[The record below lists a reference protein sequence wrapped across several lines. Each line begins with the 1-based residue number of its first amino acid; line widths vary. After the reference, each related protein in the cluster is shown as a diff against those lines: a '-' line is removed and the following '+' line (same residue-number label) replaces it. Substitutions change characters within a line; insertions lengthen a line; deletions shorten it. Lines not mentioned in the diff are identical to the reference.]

1 MTEKG
6 SVRIDTMLAAIL
18 KWTKKN
24 KSWLLALSIIVVFCT
39 TYALILPALT
49 LEEQEAARQ
58 GGIELASDQ
67 ENTDST
73 ADAQNENQDADDS
86 NASAESGLSLS

>member
-1 MTEKG
+1 M
-6 SVRIDTMLAAIL
+6 
-18 KWTKKN
+18 N
-24 KSWLLALSIIVVFCT
+24 LALSIIVVFCT

>member
-1 MTEKG
+1 
-6 SVRIDTMLAAIL
+6 MLAAIL

-58 GGIELASDQ
+58 GGIELASEQ
-67 ENTDST
+67 ENADST

>member
-1 MTEKG
+1 
-6 SVRIDTMLAAIL
+6 MLAAIL
-18 KWTKKN
+18 EWTKKN

-58 GGIELASDQ
+58 GGIELASEQ
-67 ENTDST
+67 ENADST

>member
-1 MTEKG
+1 MKKIRSERCLDALMKNMKKYRLLLMTL
-6 SVRIDTMLAAIL
+6 SVA
-18 KWTKKN
+18 
-24 KSWLLALSIIVVFCT
+24 VVFVT
-39 TYALILPALT
+39 TYLLILPALT
-49 LEEQEAARQ
+49 LEQEEAARQ